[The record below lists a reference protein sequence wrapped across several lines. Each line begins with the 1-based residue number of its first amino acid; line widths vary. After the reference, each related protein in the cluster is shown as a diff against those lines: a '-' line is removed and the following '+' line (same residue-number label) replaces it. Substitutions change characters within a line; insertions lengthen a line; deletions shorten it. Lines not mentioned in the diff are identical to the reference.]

1 MELLLEVWREVC
13 RHATL
18 DESLARISTL
28 LSEHLPPAEIL
39 IRRFDPERLLVETVA
54 TANLAGHEP
63 SELGR
68 TECSA
73 GQIHSLLAWCRA
85 GRVRRAT
92 LGDRDALLALLA
104 SPASEGS
111 VIAGPLSFEDRPLG
125 AFLILAQPPGQLD
138 GRHEALIQSLREPI
152 SVGLAND
159 SRIRELER
167 RREVLESD
175 NRWMLLRLDREEIAD
190 AVIGV
195 DGGLRDVMERVDRV
209 AATDSPVLLYG
220 EKGTGREVIARA
232 IHGRS
237 RRANGPVV
245 RVNCASLAPAL
256 VDAELFGQE
265 RGGQVSGGVARKGW
279 FERADGGTL
288 FLDEASALPEG
299 AQESIVRL
307 LKDGS
312 FERVGGTRTISVDLR
327 IIAAAN
333 QDLAELVEEGEF
345 REDLWQRLGVS
356 TIRLPALRER
366 LADIPALAAH
376 FAWRVGKRLAGQP
389 LAPSAADIDLLVSYP
404 WPGNIPELAAVIERA
419 AILGGG
425 RSLDVAS
432 ALGQAA
438 PSRMERVQARR
449 HLPERVVERAMQLAD
464 AFASSEVLPLD
475 AAMAKH
481 IESALEITHGQIEG
495 SDGAAALL
503 GINPHTL
510 RARMRKLGVE
520 WVRFREEGGT
530 GVRGA
535 S

>member
-1 MELLLEVWREVC
+1 MELLLEVWREMC
-13 RHATL
+13 RHVTL
-18 DESLARISTL
+18 DESLARVSGL
-28 LSEHLPPAEIL
+28 LSEHLPPAQIS
-39 IRRFDPERLLVETVA
+39 IRRFDPERLVVETLA

-63 SELGR
+63 ADLAR
-68 TECSA
+68 TECSP

-111 VIAGPLSFEDRPLG
+111 VIAGPLSFGDRPLG
-125 AFLILAQPPGQLD
+125 AFLVLAKQPGLLD
-138 GRHEALIQSLREPI
+138 GRHEALIQSLREPV

-159 SRIRELER
+159 LRMRELAHQ
-167 RREVLESD
+167 REVLESD
-175 NRWMLLRLDREEIAD
+175 NRWLLLRLDREEIAD
-190 AVIGV
+190 AVIGA
-195 DGGLRDVMERVDRV
+195 DGGLRDVMERVDQIAV
-209 AATDSPVLLYG
+209 TDSPVLLYG

-237 RRANGPVV
+237 RRATGPVV
-245 RVNCASLAPAL
+245 RVNCASLTPAL
-256 VDAELFGQE
+256 IDAELFGQE
-265 RGGQVSGGVARKGW
+265 RGSHASGGVTRKGW

-288 FLDEASALPEG
+288 FLDEVSALPDA

-312 FERVGGTRTISVDLR
+312 FERVGGARMISVDVR
-327 IIAAAN
+327 IIAATN
-333 QDLAELVEEGEF
+333 HDLAELVDDGEF

-366 LADIPALAAH
+366 LTDIASLAAH

-389 LAPSAADIDLLVSYP
+389 LTPSAGDVDLLVSYP

-425 RSLDVAS
+425 RSLDVAAAMGRS
-432 ALGQAA
+432 A
-438 PSRMERVQARR
+438 PPRIERVQARK
-449 HLPERVVERAMQLAD
+449 HSAEQVVERATQLAD
-464 AFASSEVLPLD
+464 VFASSEVLPLD
-475 AAMAKH
+475 AAMARH
-481 IESALEITHGQIEG
+481 IESALEISHGQIEG

-520 WVRFREEGGT
+520 WVKFREEGGT
-530 GVRGA
+530 EARGA